1 MDILFVQTADA
12 QRYRQMLD
20 ITSQTV
26 SCYCG
31 LHKYSY
37 ERFTGIKRGFFPW
50 HATYNRIPILSTLLT
65 HGFRGWVLYL
75 DADAYI
81 ADLTFDLH
89 KFLLAQDNVAFL
101 AAPDGF
107 EPKVWWR
114 MNAGVF
120 AINLAHPVGQQI
132 VREWQKDFLAIT
144 DEDLARAAVWDDIPN
159 DQVLL
164 QNLLRNHSDFENVC
178 RVNNEIA
185 RVMNHSESIFIRQVL
200 RRANL
205 SFEDR
210 VNTIR
215 DAVNAVLGA
224 MAMATSRLDTKFV
237 DDVIE
242 DAITSLYK
250 CIFLRVPDRAGVT
263 NAIQRMRTP
272 GHSLAFEL
280 EGALKSTEFA
290 ANFPRFVKTYL
301 KTSLSDDNGSPPTS
315 K

>member
-1 MDILFVQTADA
+1 
-12 QRYRQMLD
+12 
-20 ITSQTV
+20 
-26 SCYCG
+26 
-31 LHKYSY
+31 
-37 ERFTGIKRGFFPW
+37 
-50 HATYNRIPILSTLLT
+50 
-65 HGFRGWVLYL
+65 
-75 DADAYI
+75 
-81 ADLTFDLH
+81 
-89 KFLLAQDNVAFL
+89 
-101 AAPDGF
+101 
-107 EPKVWWR
+107 
-114 MNAGVF
+114 
-120 AINLAHPVGQQI
+120 LAHPVGQQI